1 VLQTLRI
8 SVTAALFAALS
19 LFSLPAQAFL
29 GTINMSDPFSP
40 PAPTSFEDLNRE
52 QLATGIY
59 TSFRN
64 SGFSDAQAKA
74 LTAEVNRE
82 NNLRPKYMFGTHV
95 DDANKAVNIGMLSF
109 QGDRSAAV
117 TDFLRQRG
125 LVDEKGK
132 ITPGFDAIQ
141 AQTDFIYDEM
151 LNSPSYK
158 RTREEFLSNPDV
170 DPNTAAKVLGLDY
183 IRYSQ
188 DPKYLEN
195 NYKRLN
201 QGYELLTGELGEV
214 SPRGVLG
221 STRPKPRPAD
231 LQASNKSPLDA
242 MGALSYLELAGL
254 TGGAPKAVDLGA
266 RITPGR
272 AGSGGRAL
280 KRLGIAS
287 LV

>member
-1 VLQTLRI
+1 M
-8 SVTAALFAALS
+8 AAPNYS
-19 LFSLPAQAFL
+19 RAQA
-29 GTINMSDPFSP
+29 PR
-40 PAPTSFEDLNRE
+40 TSFEDLNRE

-64 SGFSDAQAKA
+64 SGFSDSQAKA

-117 TDFLRQRG
+117 TDFLRERG

-188 DPKYLEN
+188 DPKYLED

-214 SPRGVLG
+214 SPRGVLA
-221 STRPKPRPAD
+221 KERPAD
-231 LQASNKSPLDA
+231 PQASNKSSLDP
-242 MGALSYLELAGL
+242 MDALAYLELAGL
-254 TGGAPKAVDLGA
+254 SGGAPKAVDLGA

-272 AGSGGRAL
+272 AGSGGSAL